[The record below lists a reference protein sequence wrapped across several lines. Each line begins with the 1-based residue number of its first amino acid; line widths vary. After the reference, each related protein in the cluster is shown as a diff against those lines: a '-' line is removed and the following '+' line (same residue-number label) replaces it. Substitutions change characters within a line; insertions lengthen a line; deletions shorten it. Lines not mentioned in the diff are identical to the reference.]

1 MGSCIKAQSVQEV
14 KAVKPVKGPEQDKVP
29 SIQVEP
35 AEEHPLRPTHN
46 KHPPEKESN
55 IRAPAGVPA
64 NNSWGGKLSEQA
76 NNSLGMQASAKSI
89 SRGDRPSGSQ
99 RENKVEHTKNSLRD
113 IATKK

>member
-29 SIQVEP
+29 SIQVVP

-46 KHPPEKESN
+46 KQPPEKDSN
-55 IRAPAGVPA
+55 TGAAGSLPSK
-64 NNSWGGKLSEQA
+64 NPWGGKLTEQG
-76 NNSLGMQASAKSI
+76 NNPAGKQASSTSI
-89 SRGDRPSGSQ
+89 NRGDKLHGSQ
-99 RENKVEHTKNSLRD
+99 REMKVEHTKNSLRD